1 MAERNVN
8 YAKEILKTTGLSPDR
23 IQMFHCSSA
32 EGQIFQEE
40 MIRISEVIENL
51 GSNPIK
57 ESLLLEKNKDSN
69 GQKKKKTE

>member
-1 MAERNVN
+1 
-8 YAKEILKTTGLSPDR
+8 
-23 IQMFHCSSA
+23 MFHCSSA

-40 MIRISEVIENL
+40 MIRISEIIENL
-51 GSNPIK
+51 GSNSIK